1 MSSINVLG
9 ALAPFRVRSFR
20 FQWPSDLLT
29 SWAFEMET
37 IILGWY
43 ILVET
48 DSVLW
53 LTLFGSLQFLG
64 TLLAPMFGVMS
75 DRLGRRAMLCG
86 MRAIYALLACMI
98 VTLSVAGLLNPI
110 YVFIVAFVSGLIRP
124 SDLVMRNALIGD
136 TIPTAQLSNAM
147 GVSRTTL
154 DSARVAGALT
164 GAGLFSQLGMTYAY
178 VAVVAVYAISFLLT
192 FGVSKVRLTAL
203 SETKTSPFRD
213 LVRGL
218 QYAYSVPLLQAL
230 LWLAFLVNLTAYP
243 AIMGLMP
250 YIAREIYHLDENGLS
265 HLVAALAIGALLG
278 SIFMILAGR
287 AGATGKAMVLG
298 IVCWFVLLLIFAHVE
313 TKAWGIALLVLI
325 GFVQSIGMIAMS
337 VTLLVTAEPSMRG
350 RIMGVR
356 MLAVYGLPIG
366 LFAISGIIDAIGF
379 IGTISLY
386 AVVGL
391 MATGL
396 TVFKWRR
403 EILS

>member
-1 MSSINVLG
+1 
-9 ALAPFRVRSFR
+9 
-20 FQWPSDLLT
+20 
-29 SWAFEMET
+29 
-37 IILGWY
+37 
-43 ILVET
+43 
-48 DSVLW
+48 
-53 LTLFGSLQFLG
+53 
-64 TLLAPMFGVMS
+64 
-75 DRLGRRAMLCG
+75 MLCG